1 MIKNKLAKATGVNLK
16 SQEMYDDCVKQK
28 QENVKRQNE
37 LQTALEKCNA
47 VYEYLESCKFNK
59 VDFTFRQVAKYF
71 EEIFP
76 KLVPRG
82 MGRLSFERQPSQGSE
97 SDSSRSSK

>member
-1 MIKNKLAKATGVNLK
+1 MK

-28 QENVKRQNE
+28 QEIKNRVNE
-37 LQTALEKCNA
+37 VQTALEKCNA
-47 VYEYLESCKFNK
+47 VYQYLEDRRFNK

-76 KLVPRG
+76 KLVPHG
-82 MGRLSFERQPSQGSE
+82 KGRLSFERLPSQGSE
-97 SDSSRSSK
+97 SDTPRSGK